1 MTTFFGTIGL
11 LSLILSAGAVEA
23 DNYLIAFAMA
33 VFGIITSMIAIYF
46 QNKENFEDKQLYYK
60 EN

>member
-33 VFGIITSMIAIYF
+33 VFGIITSIIAIYF
-46 QNKENFEDKQLYYK
+46 QNKESENNNQLYYK
-60 EN
+60 ED

>member
-33 VFGIITSMIAIYF
+33 VFGIITSTIAIYF